1 MNIGEVHSVEIVGGS
16 VRIPKVQSVLKET
29 FGLADLSKT
38 LNGVNLF
45 FSLPLFFSILTW
57 RYHRTKLR
65 FLDLYFMQLS

>member
-65 FLDLYFMQLS
+65 FLDLYFMQLN